1 MSPSSL
7 LERGNS
13 FIVFRMIRSLRLM
26 CLLMLLPLAAATATA
41 AARAPVAG
49 IASAHPLATQ
59 AGHEVLARGGNAFDA
74 AVAVAATLAVVE
86 PYHSG
91 LGGGGFFL
99 LHRARDGFEIMIDAR
114 ERAPRAATPDMYLDR
129 EDQPVPGLSIDG
141 AKAAAIPGI
150 PAGLAHLAEKY
161 GRLPLQKSLAPAI
174 RLARDG
180 FPVTKLYGKMTLRQ
194 YDRLEKVP
202 EMART
207 FLNQGFIYPV
217 GERLRQPDLART
229 LERLAAQ
236 GRKGFYGG
244 ATAARLIQ
252 GVQTAGGVWRAQ
264 DLVDYRVV
272 EREPVRGTYRHIRVT
287 SAALP
292 SSGGIVLM
300 EMLNMLQGFDLDSMS
315 KVEREHIIIEAMRL
329 AYRDR
334 ARYLGDPD
342 YVRVD
347 VPRLIDPAYAVK
359 LREEMRVLKHTST
372 ESPDRATREGMNT
385 THFSIIDR
393 EGNRVAAT
401 LSLNTLFGS
410 GFMPPG
416 TGVVLNNEMDDFAV
430 KPEAPNSY
438 GLTGSAANAIAPGK
452 RPLSSMTPTF
462 LESDDTVV
470 VLGTPGGSRII
481 TMVLLAAL
489 EFAHGRGGPREWVKQ
504 PRFHHQY
511 LPDVVTHESEAFAEA
526 ERHALEQRGHKF
538 DTVRG
543 SYGNMQVVTW
553 YKKTGRVEATSDPR
567 GEGLGLAK

>member
-13 FIVFRMIRSLRLM
+13 FIVFRMIRSLWLM
-26 CLLMLLPLAAATATA
+26 CLLMLLPLAAATAA
-41 AARAPVAG
+41 PRASVAG

-59 AGHEVLARGGNAFDA
+59 VGHEVLARGGNAFDA

-86 PYHSG
+86 PYNSG

-99 LHRARDGFEIMIDAR
+99 LHRARDGFEVMIDAR
-114 ERAPRAATPDMYLDR
+114 ERAPLAATPDMYLDR
-129 EDQPVPGLSIDG
+129 EGQPVLGLSIDG
-141 AKAAAIPGI
+141 AKAAAIPGV
-150 PAGLAHLAEKY
+150 PAGLAHIAEKY
-161 GRLPLQKSLAPAI
+161 GRLPLKKSLAPAI

-180 FPVTKLYGKMTLRQ
+180 FPVTKRYAKMTLRQ

-244 ATAARLIQ
+244 ATAKRLIQ

-264 DLVDYRVV
+264 DLADYRVV
-272 EREPVRGTYRHIRVT
+272 EREPVRGVYRDIRIT

-292 SSGGIVLM
+292 SSGGVVLM
-300 EMLNMLQGFDLDSMS
+300 EMLNMLQGFDLASMNQT
-315 KVEREHIIIEAMRL
+315 ERAHTMIEAMRL

-342 YVRVD
+342 FVRVD
-347 VPRLIDPAYAVK
+347 VPRLIDPAYAAK
-359 LREEMRVLKHTST
+359 LREEMRVLKHTSP
-372 ESPDRATREGMNT
+372 ESPAKATREGMNT

-438 GLTGSAANAIAPGK
+438 GLTGSDANAIAPGK

-462 LESDDTVV
+462 LESDETVV

-511 LPDVVTHESEAFAEA
+511 LPDVVAHESDAFDES
-526 ERHALEQRGHKF
+526 ERGALAQRGYRLEP
-538 DTVRG
+538 VRDG
-543 SYGNMQVVTW
+543 YGNMQVVTW
-553 YKKTGRVEATSDPR
+553 HKKTARIEAVSDPR
-567 GEGLGLAK
+567 GEGSALVK